1 MRLRGE
7 LLPTLTDVTKV
18 NMHCLSLVLTL
29 NDIAKVNAYWLP
41 LSLPSASYQTTLR
54 YVDVVPS
61 KSFVWTLLQHA
72 AIKVIKNSEM
82 NGHQISRE
90 VEETAETFNLLRE
103 MYGEVGR
110 VS

>member
-1 MRLRGE
+1 MRLRGA
-7 LLPTLTDVTKV
+7 LLLTLTDVTKVNMHCLSFVLTLNDITKV

-61 KSFVWTLLQHA
+61 KSFV
-72 AIKVIKNSEM
+72 
-82 NGHQISRE
+82 
-90 VEETAETFNLLRE
+90 
-103 MYGEVGR
+103 
-110 VS
+110 